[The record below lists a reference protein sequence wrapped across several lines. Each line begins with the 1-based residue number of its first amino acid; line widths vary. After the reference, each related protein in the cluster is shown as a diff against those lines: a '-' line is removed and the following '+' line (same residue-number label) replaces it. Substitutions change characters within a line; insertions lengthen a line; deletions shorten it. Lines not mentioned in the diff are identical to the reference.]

1 MALKTY
7 PVEAQFKPIETL
19 VHLVTAAEAAAE
31 AVVVAMNRPVTG
43 VIAQIRVVTTGVVY
57 ATGLEIDIAT
67 VAGTSCSVTVK
78 GTDLTEGN
86 ILTLIA
92 F

>member
-7 PVEAQFKPIETL
+7 PVEPVYKPVETI

-31 AVVVAMNRPVTG
+31 AVALVMNRPVTG
-43 VIAQIRVVTTGVVY
+43 VIAQMRVVTTGVIY
-57 ATGLEIDIAT
+57 TTALEIDIAT
-67 VAGTSCSVTVK
+67 VTNTSCTVTVK
-78 GTDLTEGN
+78 GTDFTEGN
-86 ILTLIA
+86 ILTVIA

>member
-1 MALKTY
+1 MSLKTY

-19 VHLVTAAEAAAE
+19 VHLVTATEASNE

-43 VIAQIRVVTTGVVY
+43 VIAQIRTVTTGVVY
-57 ATGLEIDIAT
+57 AAGLEIDIDT
-67 VAGTSCSVTVK
+67 VAGVSCSVTVK

>member
-7 PVEAQFKPIETL
+7 PVEAQFKPVETL
-19 VHLVTAAEAAAE
+19 VHLVTAAEATAE
-31 AVVVAMNRPVTG
+31 AVEVVMNRPVTG
-43 VIAQIRVVTTGVVY
+43 VIAQIRTVTTGVVY
-57 ATGLEIDIAT
+57 ATGLEIDIET
-67 VAGTSCSVTVK
+67 VANKSCKITVK

-86 ILTLIA
+86 IITLIA

>member
-19 VHLVTAAEAAAE
+19 VHLVTAAQAAAE

-57 ATGLEIDIAT
+57 ATALEIDIAT
-67 VAGTSCSVTVK
+67 VAGVSCSVTVK
-78 GTDLTEGN
+78 GTDLTEGD